1 MQRRTTLLLAGL
13 GLAVVLFAAATFGLT
28 RGGSS
33 RNGATAATDVVVA
46 PGVADSIRTAG
57 GASLDDLIANLQA
70 RLQTTPKDHVAW
82 ATLGIAYVQQAKIT
96 VNPDYYPKAE
106 GALQRSLDLGVADN
120 YLVYAGLSALAS
132 ARHDFA
138 RAKDFAEQGLTINS
152 YNALL
157 YGALSD
163 AEVQLGNYDS
173 AFSAVQKMVDLSP
186 DAASLSR
193 ASYTWELRGDIPKA
207 TALMRRALDDAL
219 TASDRAFANVYLG
232 ELAFNAGDPTAA
244 LQYAIDALAASPD
257 DPAALAGRAK
267 AEAALGQYE
276 TALDHYAAVIER
288 APDPTYVI
296 EYGELL
302 QFLGRDDEA
311 KVQYE
316 LFDTVQQLFSANGVE
331 PDAGP
336 TLFIANHGDPTEALA
351 DAEAGIRT
359 RPFIVMHDAYAWA
372 LHRNGRDDEA
382 LVEAAKAMQLGTPNA
397 LFHYHAGMIR
407 YSLGDLAGARDDLTT
422 ALSINPFFNILDA
435 PFAQKALAEINA
447 QVEPANVEVSS

>member
-13 GLAVVLFAAATFGLT
+13 GLGVVLFAAATFGFT
-28 RGGSS
+28 HGGSN
-33 RNGATAATDVVVA
+33 RDGATAATDVVVA
-46 PGVADSIRTAG
+46 PGAADSIRTAG
-57 GASLDDLIANLQA
+57 GASLDDLIANLQT
-70 RLQTTPKDHVAW
+70 RLQNTPKDHIAW
-82 ATLGIAYVQQAKIT
+82 ATLGIAYVQQAKVT

-106 GALQRSLDLGVADN
+106 GALQQSLDLGIDDN

-138 RAKDFAEQGLTINS
+138 RAKDFAERGLAINS

-163 AEVQLGNYDS
+163 AEVQLGEYDA
-173 AFSAVQKMVDLSP
+173 AFAAVQKMVDLSP

-207 TALMRRALDDAL
+207 TALMQRALDDAS
-219 TASDRAFANVYLG
+219 TASNRAFANVFLG
-232 ELAFNAGDPTAA
+232 ELAFNAGDPDTA
-244 LQYAIDALAASPD
+244 LRFAIDALAASPD

-276 TALDHYAAVIER
+276 TALDHYAAVIDR
-288 APDPTYVI
+288 APEPTYLI

-311 KVQYE
+311 RVQYD
-316 LFDTVQQLFSANGVE
+316 LFGTVQQLFSANGVE

-336 TLFIANHGDPTEALA
+336 TLFIANHGDPTQALA

-372 LHRNGRDDEA
+372 LHRNGRDTEA
-382 LVEAAKAMQLGTPNA
+382 LVEVGKAMQLGTPNA
-397 LFHYHAGMIR
+397 LFHFHAGMIN
-407 YSLGDLAGARDDLTT
+407 YSLGDLTAARDELAS

-435 PFAQKALAEINA
+435 PVAQQTLDEINA
-447 QVEPANVEVSS
+447 QLEPASVKVSS

>member
-13 GLAVVLFAAATFGLT
+13 GLAVVLFTAATFGFT
-28 RGGSS
+28 RGDSG
-33 RNGATAATDVVVA
+33 RDDATAATDVIVA
-46 PGVADSIRTAG
+46 SGAADGIRTAR

-70 RLQTTPKDHVAW
+70 RLKTTPKDHVAW
-82 ATLGIAYVQQAKIT
+82 ATLGIAYVQQAKVT
-96 VNPDYYPKAE
+96 VNPDFYPKAE
-106 GALQRSLDLGVADN
+106 GALQKSLDLGVEDN

-138 RAKDFAEQGLTINS
+138 RAKDFAEQGLAINS

-163 AEVQLGNYDS
+163 AEVQLGDYEA
-173 AFSAVQKMVDLSP
+173 AFAAVQKMVDLSP
-186 DAASLSR
+186 DTASLSR

-207 TALMRRALDDAL
+207 TELMQRALADAP
-219 TASDRAFANVYLG
+219 TANDRAFANVFLG
-232 ELAFNAGDPTAA
+232 ELAFNAGDPNTT

-257 DPAALAGRAK
+257 DPAALAVRAK

-276 TALDHYAAVIER
+276 TALDHYAAVVDR
-288 APDPTYVI
+288 APEPTYLI

-302 QFLGRDDEA
+302 EFLGRDDEA
-311 KVQYE
+311 KVQYA

-336 TLFIANHGDPTEALA
+336 TLFIANHGDPKVALT
-351 DAEAGIRT
+351 DAETGIST
-359 RPFIVMHDAYAWA
+359 RPFIVMHDAHAWA

-382 LVEAAKAMQLGTPNA
+382 LVAIGKAMQLGTPNA
-397 LFHYHAGMIR
+397 LFHFHAGMIR
-407 YSLGDLAGARDDLTT
+407 YSLGDLAAARDELAT
-422 ALSINPFFNILDA
+422 ALSINPYFNVLDA
-435 PFAQKALAEINA
+435 RVAQQTLDEINA
-447 QVEPANVEVSS
+447 QLEPASVEVSS